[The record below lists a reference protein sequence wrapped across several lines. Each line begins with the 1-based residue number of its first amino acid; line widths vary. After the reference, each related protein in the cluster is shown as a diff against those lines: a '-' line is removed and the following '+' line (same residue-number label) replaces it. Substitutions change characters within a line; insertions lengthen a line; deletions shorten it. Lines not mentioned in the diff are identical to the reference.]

1 MGTPGGHFGRP
12 RRVKRFLQGFVYAGE
27 GIRYVIRTQRNA
39 RVHLVIAAVVAAAGI
54 YFRLAPLEWALIVL
68 TFGVVFSA
76 EMVNTV
82 AETAVDILTQRH
94 HPMAKV
100 AKDVGAG
107 AVLVAALA
115 AIGVGIAIFG
125 PRLSPLIFG
134 R

>member
-1 MGTPGGHFGRP
+1 M
-12 RRVKRFLQGFVYAGE
+12 KRFLQGFVYAGE

-39 RVHLVIAAVVAAAGI
+39 RVHLGIAIVIGSAGV
-54 YFRLAPLEWALIVL
+54 YFHLMPLEWAIVVL

-115 AIGVGIAIFG
+115 ALGVGIAIFG
-125 PRLSPLIFG
+125 PRLWALFFG
-134 R
+134 H